1 MSSPVLK
8 IKEGVKVKK
17 QNKMKIGVGSVV
29 KAKVGELETIK
40 REGIINKIR
49 KEVVRCVHSVMR
61 KNNFLVQSE
70 DG

>member
-1 MSSPVLK
+1 MSLPIVT
-8 IKEGVKVKK
+8 ITEGVKVKK

-29 KAKVGELETIK
+29 KAKVGELETITW
-40 REGIINKIR
+40 EGIIKKIR